1 MKKFFS
7 RLLGLEPKKIIRK
20 SVTIKNDHKL
30 HALWVQLHEVWFPD
44 RDDLKNYR
52 VVWSARPQKRTLATC
67 HYRHKKVTV
76 ARELHDVEYASWL
89 EPLLYHEMCH
99 AVLGSTLHASGNR
112 SWHGKEFKALERRHP
127 GSKDLN
133 AWMKSG
139 GWAKA
144 VRRDRGK
151 RSWATRRLREEVL
164 DD

>member
-1 MKKFFS
+1 
-7 RLLGLEPKKIIRK
+7 
-20 SVTIKNDHKL
+20 
-30 HALWVQLHEVWFPD
+30 
-44 RDDLKNYR
+44 
-52 VVWSARPQKRTLATC
+52 
-67 HYRHKKVTV
+67 V

-151 RSWATRRLREEVL
+151 RSWETRRLREEVL